1 MLYEYYNEQIKNYLF
16 VLIVF
21 NIYVCIYI
29 CRYYIYVIYIYIS
42 YKTIVHIY
50 MFWLCAGATLHG
62 IAPSPVHTHVGML
75 DICLELQTRLHQ
87 FLAA

>member
-1 MLYEYYNEQIKNYLF
+1 MY
-16 VLIVF
+16 VF
-21 NIYVCIYI
+21 IYVDI
-29 CRYYIYVIYIYIS
+29 IYVIYIYIYIS
-42 YKTIVHIY
+42 YKTIRIVHIY